1 MKMHLSERLGQYT
14 MGMAYKRTSQAIQ
27 YPTGKV
33 ERSLYTCKLQ
43 IIVALVDYN
52 VLYNTRTFKTNTIM
66 L

>member
-1 MKMHLSERLGQYT
+1 MHLSERLGQYT
-14 MGMAYKRTSQAIQ
+14 MVMVCKRTSQAIQ

-33 ERSLYTCKLQ
+33 ECSLYTCKLQ

-52 VLYNTRTFKTNTIM
+52 VLYNTRTNTIM